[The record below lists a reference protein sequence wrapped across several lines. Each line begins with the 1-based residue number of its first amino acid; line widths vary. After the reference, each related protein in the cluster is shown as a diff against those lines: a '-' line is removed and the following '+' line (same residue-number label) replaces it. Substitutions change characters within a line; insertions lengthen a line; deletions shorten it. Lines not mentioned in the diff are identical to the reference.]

1 MNNSINVFKGKVNN
15 KCGLDNF
22 KKEFSQYLQC
32 ENLNFLLGSGCS
44 SYLDENGNEKAIPT
58 MGGLFSNFFDQN
70 PNFKIG
76 GIDPKDRC
84 DNNLET
90 MMDYMVSIRM
100 ANNLVS
106 VDNAIEDKM
115 SLVQE
120 FLKGS
125 IVNGQNSNEVS
136 ELYKSFYLKI
146 VQSSTKNPINI
157 FTTNYDQYSEKALD
171 TLGFFY
177 NNGFSGT
184 YFRKFNPN
192 SYNYIFVENMNLQKD
207 VWGKLSHYFNL
218 YKIHGSINWVL
229 EDEEIIEKPV
239 ELCDAN
245 RMMIYPTPQKD
256 RSTLMTPYSDL
267 MRNMQQ
273 LLSKN
278 NSVLV
283 TLGYSFSD
291 DHINRIILNS
301 LSNPSFKL
309 CRT

>member
-1 MNNSINVFKGKVNN
+1 MNNSINVFKGKVYN

-22 KKEFSQYLQC
+22 KKEFSLYLQC

-58 MGGLFSNFFDQN
+58 MGGLFSNFFDQK
-70 PNFKIG
+70 PNLKIG

-106 VDNAIEDKM
+106 VDNAIEDKI

-146 VQSSTKNPINI
+146 VQSSTNS
-157 FTTNYDQYSEKALD
+157 DKALD
-171 TLGFFY
+171 TL
-177 NNGFSGT
+177 
-184 YFRKFNPN
+184 
-192 SYNYIFVENMNLQKD
+192 
-207 VWGKLSHYFNL
+207 
-218 YKIHGSINWVL
+218 
-229 EDEEIIEKPV
+229 
-239 ELCDAN
+239 
-245 RMMIYPTPQKD
+245 
-256 RSTLMTPYSDL
+256 
-267 MRNMQQ
+267 
-273 LLSKN
+273 
-278 NSVLV
+278 
-283 TLGYSFSD
+283 
-291 DHINRIILNS
+291 
-301 LSNPSFKL
+301 
-309 CRT
+309 